1 MTDTKQ
7 KEVWKVY
14 PKYPFIEASNLGRV
28 RTKDRYVPN
37 GNGRSKRLVKGRILK
52 QRLLSKNHD

>member
-52 QRLLSKNHD
+52 TTSSE